1 MYSATHTIIDTS
13 CLMWWS
19 APSLV
24 HIIHAFDPLMW
35 ALCSCAIALT
45 LGGLSAIIAVACKTG
60 PSALR
65 YVENA
70 IQQCL
75 RMVAMPI
82 EACYAHVYSLCT
94 YALIRTVNML
104 NDGASCI
111 KTAATAGCSYTGRT
125 VTQACQPPIRSLT
138 RWTQAFAATTCTTYT
153 TISSLLSIAA
163 RPMAHMARET
173 LTQYDH
179 WVQGNPWATNVACW
193 YATLTWSSTAY
204 LANAGAHLAV
214 STLHYTLSMADRAIS
229 HCTPPPTALPH
240 TEDALYPRIVH
251 SWAFAVTWR
260 ALTMTMTIF
269 AARSHHP
276 RSQKSQPI
284 PTQETPLPGTTSFQL
299 LLTLLSG
306 TTKVIDVNPTHTIR
320 ALKWKIKDVIGIYPT
335 KFRITIDGRP
345 LATDAEELQSIKDHG
360 ITAEATVR
368 IQLYI
373 LGGGKKGAK
382 PLKHHVIYHGKVNGK
397 KDGEDLY
404 GVYPDTDWMRDIK
417 VTQDGVPS
425 SRAVGYDTL
434 EEAEAE
440 WRNALLANPTTNP
453 IHCTPTSS
461 ILPTRCVM
469 NSSLPLKQKSVA
481 RDGLR

>member
-1 MYSATHTIIDTS
+1 
-13 CLMWWS
+13 
-19 APSLV
+19 
-24 HIIHAFDPLMW
+24 
-35 ALCSCAIALT
+35 
-45 LGGLSAIIAVACKTG
+45 
-60 PSALR
+60 
-65 YVENA
+65 
-70 IQQCL
+70 
-75 RMVAMPI
+75 
-82 EACYAHVYSLCT
+82 
-94 YALIRTVNML
+94 
-104 NDGASCI
+104 
-111 KTAATAGCSYTGRT
+111 
-125 VTQACQPPIRSLT
+125 
-138 RWTQAFAATTCTTYT
+138 
-153 TISSLLSIAA
+153 
-163 RPMAHMARET
+163 
-173 LTQYDH
+173 
-179 WVQGNPWATNVACW
+179 
-193 YATLTWSSTAY
+193 
-204 LANAGAHLAV
+204 
-214 STLHYTLSMADRAIS
+214 
-229 HCTPPPTALPH
+229 
-240 TEDALYPRIVH
+240 
-251 SWAFAVTWR
+251 
-260 ALTMTMTIF
+260 MTMTIF

-440 WRNALLANPTTNP
+440 WRTALLANPATNP
-453 IHCTPTSS
+453 KGHLWTDLIKADKR
-461 ILPTRCVM
+461 ILGLEALGIEVPAW
-469 NSSLPLKQKSVA
+469 A
-481 RDGLR
+481 RDQADRARRPVGGIRSTTPSPALAQATPSSPMIPAGPPTGAAGVAYHAPPLHGHSPVTFGGAAGGAGVSSHAPPL